1 MNVLKFYGSTTEESI
16 IRYDTRLSFQLDHL
30 LMCNGCR
37 FTHPEKTIKDI
48 VAHTNVSQALSA
60 DNHWSDTGMD
70 AIREQYFGRMDGSSH
85 CLCIWDGK
93 IIDNHIRYYIHND
106 SKTTDKISCRILC
119 FPKYI
124 ETNRYPLLLPKHLKW
139 LTFQFI
145 KDPTSYCVWNCYN
158 IYSGNLT
165 VFFFYSIDNSATFYL
180 WNAYMKLKII

>member
-1 MNVLKFYGSTTEESI
+1 MAAGAHIQKGKKNLT
-16 IRYDTRLSFQLDHL
+16 
-30 LMCNGCR
+30 
-37 FTHPEKTIKDI
+37 EKTIKDI

-70 AIREQYFGRMDGSSH
+70 ALREQYFGGTGGSWH

-93 IIDNHIRYYIHND
+93 IIDNHIRWNIHND
-106 SKTTDKISCRILC
+106 NKTTDKISCRILC

-124 ETNRYPLLLPKHLKW
+124 ETNRYPLLLPKHLKC

-145 KDPTSYCVWNCYN
+145 KDPASYCVWNCYN
-158 IYSGNLT
+158 IYRGNLT
-165 VFFFYSIDNSATFYL
+165 VFFYSIDNSATFYL